1 MIIPPR
7 SSAVPSTADPDRQS
21 TRDRHIQLMAER
33 GRIAWQGMTGYGRR
47 NAAETTMAR
56 YKRLIGPKLRARN
69 AAAQAGEVAL
79 AIQVLNRM
87 IARPSRLPYA
97 DPDQQGEGLGPPLS
111 GPCTKAIRRGS
122 PREPDQLPTLGLRKP
137 NYAWFDNHSLLARS
151 AVPLIKV
158 GSGNLIRV
166 ELP

>member
-1 MIIPPR
+1 M
-7 SSAVPSTADPDRQS
+7 PSTADPDRQS

-111 GPCTKAIRRGS
+111 GPCTKA
-122 PREPDQLPTLGLRKP
+122 QP
-137 NYAWFDNHSLLARS
+137 NS
-151 AVPLIKV
+151 
-158 GSGNLIRV
+158 
-166 ELP
+166 